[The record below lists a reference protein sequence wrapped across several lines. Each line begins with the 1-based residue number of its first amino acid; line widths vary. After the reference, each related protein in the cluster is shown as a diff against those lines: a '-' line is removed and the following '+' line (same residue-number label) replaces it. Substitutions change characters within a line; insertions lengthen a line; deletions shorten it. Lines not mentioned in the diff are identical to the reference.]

1 MRPMMR
7 AALVV
12 LLAAPGAA
20 MLGPAWT
27 RSDVEAPLG
36 EKSMGTWTAAVY
48 TEEQQARLGV
58 DELGEPREAAAE
70 AVTVPLEV
78 PGWELAEGERC
89 YGGLPEQPG
98 LIDEATVES
107 LESCAALADEKDTT
121 NAFTYCRL
129 CASEGWGQNCWI
141 WTLPAPTDYEA
152 GVTWCDTPN
161 EYQGFTTG
169 HRAGPVTTAM
179 LRGTSSPDQWRPLA
193 VLAAK
198 AKAFLA

>member
-1 MRPMMR
+1 MR

-12 LLAAPGAA
+12 LFLAAPRGAA

-27 RSDVEAPLG
+27 RSEVEAPLG

-58 DELGEPREAAAE
+58 TEKGD
-70 AVTVPLEV
+70 PLTSTPSEI

-98 LIDEATVES
+98 LADEATAES
-107 LESCAALADEKDTT
+107 AAACSALADATAAT

-141 WTLPAPTDYEA
+141 WALPAPTDYEA
-152 GVTWCDTPN
+152 GVTWCDTPDA
-161 EYQGFTTG
+161 YQGFTTG
-169 HRAGPVTTAM
+169 HRAAAAATT
-179 LRGTSSPDQWRPLA
+179 LRGTGAPGQVAQPLA

-198 AKAFLA
+198 AKAFFLA